1 MGLLAKLRHFVP
13 KQILLEIYLS
23 PTQPYIKYGIAAWG
37 QASKTH
43 LNKILLLLKS
53 SSENKLLGRRDHAI
67 SLFIHANVL
76 PSNFLYFIRLYP
88 IFMHDD
94 INVPSSI
101 LNLFQQTRSSHS
113 YNTRA
118 SALGNLLSK
127 NSSELKLYRLSFS
140 RFGAKL

>member
-37 QASKTH
+37 QVSKTH
-43 LNKILLLLKS
+43 LKILLLLKS

-67 SLFIHANVL
+67 PLFIHANVL

>member
-1 MGLLAKLRHFVP
+1 MGLLAKLHHFVP

-67 SLFIHANVL
+67 TSLHSRQRFTLELSLLYQTV
-76 PSNFLYFIRLYP
+76 SNLHP
-88 IFMHDD
+88 
-94 INVPSSI
+94 
-101 LNLFQQTRSSHS
+101 
-113 YNTRA
+113 
-118 SALGNLLSK
+118 
-127 NSSELKLYRLSFS
+127 
-140 RFGAKL
+140 